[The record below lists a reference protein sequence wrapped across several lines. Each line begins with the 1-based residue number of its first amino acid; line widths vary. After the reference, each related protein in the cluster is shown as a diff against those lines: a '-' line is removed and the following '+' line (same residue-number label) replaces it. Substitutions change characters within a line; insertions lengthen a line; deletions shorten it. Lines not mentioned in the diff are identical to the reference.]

1 NEAPVFTSLPA
12 GITDEYLTDVDGPCP
27 SAIIFD
33 TDLPTGNCSS
43 SQFMGIGADGNA
55 YFYNFDGPCAIDDC
69 NSFTISVISTVLVDD
84 GCTKLFELEWTE
96 QDACGNQDVF
106 VQSIGFYDLATPE
119 WTSANPIIVDAD
131 CATVDVAAIKAA
143 NAPTATDN
151 CTATVTEGATT
162 TIAGNCTGNYTL
174 VVAYTVEDASGN
186 TNPTTAELR
195 INVTDTNAPTFT
207 ASPSDL
213 TMECNGSGNT
223 AGLNAWLSSNGTTGA
238 ASDDC
243 GTVSWSYQL
252 AGSVAGA
259 CNGTGSWTYWFIA
272 TDDCGNISS
281 ESATVTIEDTTDP
294 VVTCP

>member
-1 NEAPVFTSLPA
+1 
-12 GITDEYLTDVDGPCP
+12 
-27 SAIIFD
+27 
-33 TDLPTGNCSS
+33 
-43 SQFMGIGADGNA
+43 
-55 YFYNFDGPCAIDDC
+55 
-69 NSFTISVISTVLVDD
+69 
-84 GCTKLFELEWTE
+84 
-96 QDACGNQDVF
+96 
-106 VQSIGFYDLATPE
+106 
-119 WTSANPIIVDAD
+119 
-131 CATVDVAAIKAA
+131 AA

-174 VVAYTVEDASGN
+174 VVAYTVEDACGN

-252 AGSVAGA
+252 AGSVVGA

-294 VVTCP
+294 VVTCPADVTVQCGDATDPSATGTATATDVCNPNGVTVTYSDVLVTGCTST